1 MNNPNSK
8 NEFKINKYVTLR
20 IIEKEVHIYVGGQ
33 EFRQC
38 KGYKTVPNQNVGEVS
53 IEDELWFYLIIP
65 MAIGLTLVSFNENLL
80 INGIY

>member
-20 IIEKEVHIYVGGQ
+20 IIGKEVHIYVGRQ

-38 KGYKTVPNQNVGEVS
+38 KGYKTVPNH
-53 IEDELWFYLIIP
+53 
-65 MAIGLTLVSFNENLL
+65 LL
-80 INGIY
+80 Y